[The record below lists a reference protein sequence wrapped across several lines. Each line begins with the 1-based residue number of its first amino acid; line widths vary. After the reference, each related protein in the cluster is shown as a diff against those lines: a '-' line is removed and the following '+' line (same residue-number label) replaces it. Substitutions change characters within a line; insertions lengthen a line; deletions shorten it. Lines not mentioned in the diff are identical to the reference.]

1 MNFVIENS
9 KILAFEN
16 DKKIGFL
23 SLEINNEELTLLST
37 VVYPEAR
44 GKGVAKL
51 LNEEVFKY
59 AKTLNIKKIKIICS
73 YSQKYFL
80 QNKNQYLDFEIVLIN
95 SGEKDGCYIQSV
107 FNIFSKK
114 DEDLFISEKDA
125 EIMEETNFYINLIK
139 KTVSAIKKIFIK

>member
-9 KILAFEN
+9 KILALEN

-23 SLEINNEELTLLST
+23 SFEINNEELTILST

-59 AKTLNIKKIKIICS
+59 AKKLNIKKIKIICS

-95 SGEKDGCYIQSV
+95 SGEKDGCYI
-107 FNIFSKK
+107 
-114 DEDLFISEKDA
+114 
-125 EIMEETNFYINLIK
+125 
-139 KTVSAIKKIFIK
+139 